1 MWHLWACH
9 IRLWVLSINLATLGV
24 SSWPPADFLYIRS
37 ATLGV
42 SYWHPPIFHH
52 FGNFGCVKS
61 ASGCVLHQFGSC
73 GRVIFASG
81 VSINPFATVSCHF
94 GLRLFFLFYQCFRV
108 GRVILASGCFFH
120 INLANFGRGILATR
134 GFYINSAILGVSNWH
149 PAFFFQIS
157 VATSGVPNWPAIS
170 FHHLGYFGPVKIAS
184 VFFILTTLG
193 VSHWPPAV
201 FI

>member
-1 MWHLWACH
+1 MSFWPPAVLFVLSMFQSWACH
-9 IRLWVLSINLATLGV
+9 IGIRL
-24 SSWPPADFLYIRS
+24 
-37 ATLGV
+37 
-42 SYWHPPIFHH
+42 
-52 FGNFGCVKS
+52 
-61 ASGCVLHQFGSC
+61 
-73 GRVIFASG
+73 
-81 VSINPFATVSCHF
+81 
-94 GLRLFFLFYQCFRV
+94 
-108 GRVILASGCFFH
+108 FFH
-120 INLANFGRGILATR
+120 INLANFVRGILATR